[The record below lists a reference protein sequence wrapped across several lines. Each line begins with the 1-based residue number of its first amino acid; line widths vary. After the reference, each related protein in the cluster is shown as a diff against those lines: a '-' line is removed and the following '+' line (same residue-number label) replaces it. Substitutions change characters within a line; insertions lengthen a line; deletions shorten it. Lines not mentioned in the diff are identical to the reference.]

1 MPSIS
6 ETKYMILCNN
16 NEFKKKSLEDN
27 IYFTLE
33 DIYLNANDPDTCVE
47 SIDFANALSGHIQ
60 FEQRTDAFQYT
71 NILQNKEYVSN
82 LMYWLNYIKKHS
94 FEFVELQEDDDKTNF
109 IKYHDWAIQLEE
121 LKKILNEHDLN
132 LPSEN

>member
-6 ETKYMILCNN
+6 EKKYMILCNN

-33 DIYLNANDPDTCVE
+33 DIHQNTSNPDICVE
-47 SIDFANALSGHIQ
+47 STEFANALTGHIQ
-60 FEQRTDAFQYT
+60 FEERTDAFQYT

-82 LMYWLNYIKKHS
+82 LIHWLNYIKEHS
-94 FEFVELQEDDDKTNF
+94 FDFVELQEDYKTNF
-109 IKYHDWAIQLEE
+109 IKYDDWAIQLEE

-132 LPSEN
+132 LSS